1 MSIKDILKHYELKL
15 QGKVDKKNWIKDREE
30 IKKWNVWFVEK
41 RRNIL
46 RNVPDAIK
54 LVAAVVMIKEYV
66 LIVWLKRYVRVK

>member
-46 RNVPDAIK
+46 RNVLDAIK
-54 LVAAVVMIKEYV
+54 YLAAVVMKKEYV
-66 LIVWLKRYVRVK
+66 LIV

>member
-15 QGKVDKKNWIKDREE
+15 QGKVDKKKWIKDREE

-46 RNVPDAIK
+46 RNVPGVVK
-54 LVAAVVMIKEYV
+54 LVAAVVMKKEYV
-66 LIVWLKRYVRVK
+66 LIV